1 MKTRAAVLPL
11 PTVGRSAAESEI
23 TDGVRSVLASHFAG
37 VLALERRRDRRF
49 PYPHLIYLTPLA
61 DDGQTL
67 AGNPLVAV
75 GKQLSETGLG
85 FFHDSPLPHRRMV
98 VSLEAGDG
106 RSISLAI
113 DLTWCRFTRFG
124 WYESGGRFLR
134 VVRMP
139 LPAAVRAS
147 VVNPPTQVEYQI

>member
-1 MKTRAAVLPL
+1 MQTRAAVLTL
-11 PTVGRSAAESEI
+11 PAVCRSAAESEI
-23 TDGVRSVLASHFAG
+23 IDGVRSVLASHFAG

-49 PYPHLIYLTPLA
+49 PYPHLINLTPLA
-61 DDGQTL
+61 DDGHTL
-67 AGNPLVAV
+67 AGSPFVVV
-75 GKQLSETGLG
+75 GKQLSESGLG
-85 FFHDSPLPHRRMV
+85 FFHATALPHRRML

-134 VVRMP
+134 VVRTP
-139 LPAAVRAS
+139 LPAPVRATA
-147 VVNPPTQVEYQI
+147 PGGPTQVEYQI